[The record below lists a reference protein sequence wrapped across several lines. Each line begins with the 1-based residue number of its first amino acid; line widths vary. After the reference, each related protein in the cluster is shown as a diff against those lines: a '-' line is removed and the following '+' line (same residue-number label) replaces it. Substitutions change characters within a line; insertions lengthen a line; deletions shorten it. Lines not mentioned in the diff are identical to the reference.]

1 VKNAEQTRLAELRTK
16 TDLQLTVLIDRRL
29 RFALSSLL
37 CGDSQHFAAESV
49 YTEARA
55 LLPVIYQLS
64 QTRRR
69 QLEALLAQVHMLLAN
84 SRTPEIS
91 RAYATC

>member
-37 CGDSQHFAAESV
+37 SGDGQRSTAESV
-49 YTEARA
+49 YAEARA

-64 QTRRR
+64 QTRRK
-69 QLEALLAQVHMLLAN
+69 QLEALLAQVCIVLAN
-84 SRTPEIS
+84 TRTPEIS
-91 RAYATC
+91 RAYAAC